1 MFDFNS
7 GSDVISL
14 LGAMTLSSLG
24 ATGTGV
30 DVSLYTGIGKAV
42 LDCEAG
48 TGDMTC
54 DVKLQHSADEVT
66 DHYSD
71 ITGAVFPQVTT
82 TAKQVAIPVDFDAV
96 KKNVRAVAAVA
107 GTTPEFVCACHIIGR
122 KQVV

>member
-1 MFDFNS
+1 MLDFNS

-14 LGAMTLSSLG
+14 FGACSLSSVG
-24 ATGTGV
+24 VTGTGV

-42 LDCEAG
+42 LDCAAG
-48 TGDMTC
+48 SDDMTC
-54 DVKLQHSADEVT
+54 NVKLQHSADEVT
-66 DHYSD
+66 GHYTD
-71 ITGAVFPQVTT
+71 ITGAVFPEVTT

-122 KQVV
+122 KQAV